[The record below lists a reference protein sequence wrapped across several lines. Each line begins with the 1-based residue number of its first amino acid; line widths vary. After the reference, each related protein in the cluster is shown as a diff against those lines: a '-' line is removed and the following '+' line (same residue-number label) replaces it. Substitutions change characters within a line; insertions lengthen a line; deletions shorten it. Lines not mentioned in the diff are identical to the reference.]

1 MQGAALKAMKEM
13 HQIVHE
19 GLDDV
24 LDQIFEAVSQSKPEK
39 TIKNTTEHHTTT
51 GIRGS
56 DPNRTF

>member
-1 MQGAALKAMKEM
+1 MKET

-51 GIRGS
+51 GIRGA
-56 DPNRTF
+56 DHYWTF